1 VLPITRA
8 DINTQIAEASGQKE
22 MIDFEIYEQR
32 AHWPAG
38 LGLRLV
44 GEAESA
50 SPPSRPCVPRS
61 AIEFMMELTDHN
73 ESSISR
79 PPLSGV
85 V

>member
-8 DINTQIAEASGQKE
+8 NINTQIAEASGQNE
-22 MIDFEIYEQR
+22 IIDFEIYEQR

-50 SPPSRPCVPRS
+50 SPRPCVPRS
-61 AIEFMMELTDHN
+61 AIEFMMELTDQH

-79 PPLSGV
+79 CPSPVWSR
-85 V
+85 